1 MNNDLIKKHES
12 AEDDDL
18 LKDETLKIGKY
29 TFKSRL
35 IIGTGKYPDFKTMKE
50 SLEVSGAEIVTVAV
64 RRIDF
69 SEKENV
75 LSYIDLDRF
84 TLLPNTAGCYTA
96 EDAVNTLLL
105 TRELSV
111 FRTDLVKLEVIG
123 DAKTLYPDNEELL
136 KAAKILVKEGFT
148 VMPYMMDDPVLAKKL
163 EDIGCPVVMPLAS
176 PIGSGLG
183 IRNPYNIK
191 IIKESVS
198 IPVIV
203 DAGVGTA
210 SDACKT
216 MELGVDGILINTA
229 IAGAKNP
236 AGMAV
241 AMKQAVNAG
250 RLAYLSGRI
259 PMKLYAQAST
269 QMEGIVF

>member
-1 MNNDLIKKHES
+1 MDTNTSNNNGLM
-12 AEDDDL
+12 DDG
-18 LKDETLKIGKY
+18 LKIGKY

-35 IIGTGKYPDFKTMKE
+35 IIGTGKYPDFQTMKD
-50 SLEVSGAEIVTVAV
+50 SAVASGAEIITVAV

-69 SEKENV
+69 NAKDNM

-96 EDAVNTLLL
+96 EDAVNTLRL
-105 TRELSV
+105 TRELGV

-163 EDIGCPVVMPLAS
+163 EDVGCPVVMPLAS

-191 IIKESVS
+191 IIKETVSV
-198 IPVIV
+198 PVIV

-229 IAGAKNP
+229 IAGANNP
-236 AGMAV
+236 VGMAV
-241 AMKQAVNAG
+241 AMERAVKAG

>member
-1 MNNDLIKKHES
+1 MSENIN
-12 AEDDDL
+12 
-18 LKDETLKIGKY
+18 KDKDVLKIGKY
-29 TFKSRL
+29 FFSSRL
-35 IIGTGKYPDFKTMKE
+35 IVGTGKYPDFKTMKDSIE
-50 SLEVSGAEIVTVAV
+50 ASGSEIITVAV

-69 SEKENV
+69 SAKENM
-75 LSYIDLDRF
+75 LSYVDLDRF

-96 EDAVNTLLL
+96 DDAVKTLLL
-105 TRELSV
+105 ARELPV
-111 FRTDLVKLEVIG
+111 FKTDMVKLEVIG
-123 DAKTLYPDNEELL
+123 DEKTLYPDNEELI
-136 KAAKILVKEGFT
+136 KAARILVKEGFT

-163 EDIGCPVVMPLAS
+163 EDAGCPVVMPLAS

-191 IIKESVS
+191 IIKEAVSV
-198 IPVIV
+198 PVIV

-229 IAGAKNP
+229 IAGAKDP
-236 AGMAV
+236 VGMAL
-241 AMKQAVNAG
+241 AMKDAVKAG

>member
-1 MNNDLIKKHES
+1 MAIIPNNHMTTNF
-12 AEDDDL
+12 ED
-18 LKDETLKIGKY
+18 KLKIGKY
-29 TFKSRL
+29 SFKSRL
-35 IIGTGKYPDFKTMKE
+35 IVGTGKYPDFITMQKAIE
-50 SLEVSGAEIVTVAV
+50 LSGAEIITVAI

-69 SEKENV
+69 EQKENM
-75 LSYIDLDRF
+75 LSFIDQDKY
-84 TLLPNTAGCYTA
+84 TLLPNTAGCFTA
-96 EDAVNTLLL
+96 EDAISTIRLS
-105 TRELSV
+105 RELAI
-111 FRTDLVKLEVIG
+111 FKTDLVKLEVIG
-123 DAKTLYPDNEELL
+123 DPKTLYPDNEELL

-183 IRNPYNIK
+183 IKNPYNIK
-191 IIKESVS
+191 IIKETVSV
-198 IPVIV
+198 PVIV

-229 IAGAKNP
+229 IAGAADPVN
-236 AGMAV
+236 MAD
-241 AMKQAVNAG
+241 AMKKAVEAG
-250 RLAYLSGRI
+250 RQAYLSGRI

>member
-1 MNNDLIKKHES
+1 MNKNTDG
-12 AEDDDL
+12 DM
-18 LKDETLKIGKY
+18 LKIGKY

-35 IIGTGKYPDFKTMKE
+35 IIGTGKYPNFATMKE
-50 SLEVSGAEIVTVAV
+50 SAEVSGTEIITVAV

-69 SEKENV
+69 NAKENL
-75 LSYIDLDRF
+75 LSYINPDKF

-96 EDAVNTLLL
+96 EDAVNTLRL
-105 TRELSV
+105 TREIDV
-111 FRTDLVKLEVIG
+111 FKTDLVKLEVIG
-123 DAKTLYPDNEELL
+123 DSKTLYPDNEELI

-191 IIKESVS
+191 IIKETVSV
-198 IPVIV
+198 PVIV

-210 SDACKT
+210 SDACKA
-216 MELGVDGILINTA
+216 MELGADGILINTA
-229 IAGAKNP
+229 IAGAGNP
-236 AGMAV
+236 VGMAV
-241 AMKQAVNAG
+241 AMKNAVEAG

>member
-1 MNNDLIKKHES
+1 MNSTKKDDKAPLNDVF
-12 AEDDDL
+12 
-18 LKDETLKIGKY
+18 KIGKY
-29 TFKSRL
+29 TFRSRL
-35 IIGTGKYPDFKTMKE
+35 IVGTGKYPDFTTMKK
-50 SLEVSGAEIVTVAV
+50 SMDVSGAEIITVAV

-69 SEKENV
+69 NKKENM
-75 LSYIDLDRF
+75 LSYIDQDRF

-96 EDAVNTLLL
+96 DDAVNTLRLS
-105 TRELSV
+105 RELDV
-111 FRTDLVKLEVIG
+111 FKTDLVKLEVIG
-123 DAKTLYPDNEELL
+123 DSKTLYPDNEELL

-183 IRNPYNIK
+183 IRNPYNIR
-191 IIKESVS
+191 IIKETVS

-229 IAGAKNP
+229 IAGSSDP
-236 AGMAV
+236 IGMAL
-241 AMKQAVNAG
+241 AMKHAVEAG
-250 RLAYLSGRI
+250 RIAYLSGRI

-269 QMEGIVF
+269 QMEGIVY